1 MLRVYIASP
10 YTKGD
15 QIENVKR
22 QIEVAHK
29 LMDLG
34 FAPYLPLLCH
44 FQHQV
49 RPRSYEDW
57 LRLDF
62 EWIGA
67 CDILLRLEGESEGAD
82 KEVAYAEKLGIRVMY
97 SLEELMTHLVA

>member
-22 QIEVAHK
+22 QIETAHK
-29 LMDLG
+29 LIDLG

-44 FQHQV
+44 FQHV
-49 RPRSYEDW
+49 YIPRAYEDW
-57 LRLDF
+57 LKLDF
-62 EWIGA
+62 EWINA
-67 CDILLRLEGESEGAD
+67 CDALLRLEGESEGAD
-82 KEVAYAEKLGIRVMY
+82 KEVEYAKQLGIRVVY
-97 SLEELMTHLVA
+97 SIDELSIQLVK